1 MATVPVWVNG
11 LATSLVEVADRGFQY
26 GDGLF
31 ETFLV
36 HRGIPIFWQAHLER
50 LRRGCM
56 RLGLPFPEPELL
68 RREAEMACAAKA
80 QGALKLQL
88 TRGRGG
94 RGYALPVQ
102 VEPTRVFSLHPL
114 PGRLKEIQQQ
124 GVRIRLCR
132 TRLGINPAL
141 AGIKHCNRLEQVLA
155 RREWDDASIYE
166 GLMCDGEGYLVEATM
181 TNVFWRRAQA
191 LLTPRLDRC
200 GVAGI
205 VRAWVI
211 ERAAEWG
218 IGVQE
223 VRVGPEALAEAEEV
237 FLTNSVIGVVP
248 VVEVVGRLSGSR
260 CVWPIGSFAVR
271 LQAKWV
277 QCLAE
282 AAR

>member
-1 MATVPVWVNG
+1 MAKVPVWVNG
-11 LATSLVEVADRGFQY
+11 LATSLVSVADRGFQY

-36 HRGIPIFWQAHLER
+36 HCGIPVFWQAHLER
-50 LRRGCM
+50 LQRGCM
-56 RLGLPFPEPELL
+56 RLGLPCPAPELL
-68 RREAEMACAAKA
+68 RREAEMACAAQTQA
-80 QGALKLQL
+80 VLKLQL

-94 RGYALPVQ
+94 RGYAPPAQ

-114 PGRLKEIQQQ
+114 PEQLEEIKQQ
-124 GVRIRLCR
+124 GVRARLCR

-141 AGIKHCNRLEQVLA
+141 AGVKHCNRLEQVLA
-155 RREWDDASIYE
+155 RREWDDASVYE
-166 GLMCDGEGYLVEATM
+166 GLMCDVEGFLVEGTM
-181 TNVFWRRAQA
+181 TNLFWCQSET

-218 IGVQE
+218 LKVEE
-223 VRVGPEALAEAEEV
+223 VRVGLEALAGAEEV

-248 VVEVVGRLSGSR
+248 VVEVAARLSEGQYA
-260 CVWPIGSFAVR
+260 WPIGPVTLH
-271 LQAKWV
+271 LQAQWR
-277 QCLAE
+277 QCLQEVAG
-282 AAR
+282 